1 MTDTR
6 SIAELIDPTN
16 SGQQLVDSWIS
27 AAANPV
33 EKLPCTVAAGE
44 RCLTTLQVTTRSPL
58 GAIAYHTG
66 GLLVDHGWI
75 RVLGAGGD
83 RLGRSVADWNGFGAE
98 QHRLP
103 NALLIADDVLGGFFA
118 QNGGRFDGQ
127 LGSVNYFAPD
137 TLRWEDLECSYSDWM
152 QWLFNGNLEQFYS
165 QGRWPNWRE
174 DAVALHGDRGILVYP
189 FPSCEGPP
197 FAERT
202 RGDVPLEE
210 LWRMWIP

>member
-44 RCLTTLQVTTRSPL
+44 RCLTTLQVTTRSP
-58 GAIAYHTG
+58 
-66 GLLVDHGWI
+66 
-75 RVLGAGGD
+75 
-83 RLGRSVADWNGFGAE
+83 SVADWNGFGAE